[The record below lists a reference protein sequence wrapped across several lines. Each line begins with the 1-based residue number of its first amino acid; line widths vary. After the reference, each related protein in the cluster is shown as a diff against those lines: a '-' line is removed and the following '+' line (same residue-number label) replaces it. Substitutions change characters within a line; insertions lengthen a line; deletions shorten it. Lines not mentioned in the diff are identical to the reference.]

1 MAATDA
7 REACRTRLAA
17 YMVPAAFVLLERLP
31 LTDNGK
37 LDRRALP
44 VPDGSAVAAAEYLAP
59 TTPAEAKPEEPPA
72 KVETK
77 EEEP

>member
-1 MAATDA
+1 VPT
-7 REACRTRLAA
+7 
-17 YMVPAAFVLLERLP
+17 PAA
-31 LTDNGK
+31 
-37 LDRRALP
+37 A
-44 VPDGSAVAAAEYLAP
+44 AP